1 MDRKSTP
8 RRYSNIRYFRHAQA
22 SNPNHFPLSTQPS
35 RLFLLIYG
43 VWYDSGMSLKLEIC
57 MSEKRYIVRLSEEE
71 RSSLLDLISKGKGSA
86 NKLLRARILLKADV
100 NQEGG
105 SWTDV
110 RISEALET
118 NEAMVVRVR
127 TTLVEEGLERALTR
141 KQRTT
146 APRTPVFDGE
156 KEAQLIALACSP
168 APEGHA
174 RWTLQLLADTLVERQ
189 ILPKVSDTTIYR
201 CLKKTNLN
209 RILKNSG

>member
-1 MDRKSTP
+1 
-8 RRYSNIRYFRHAQA
+8 
-22 SNPNHFPLSTQPS
+22 
-35 RLFLLIYG
+35 
-43 VWYDSGMSLKLEIC
+43 MSLKLEIC

-110 RISEALET
+110 R
-118 NEAMVVRVR
+118 

-174 RWTLQLLADTLVERQ
+174 RWTLQLLADTRVERQ
-189 ILPKVSDTTIYR
+189 IMQAVSDTTIYR